1 MARAIGQPPS
11 AGLAVSRADLMEYRF
26 VPCRSYR
33 ELDHAVDKSKPAVAF
48 QLVTVR
54 ESHQLA
60 RPVLSSEEPSPL
72 RSATSLS

>member
-1 MARAIGQPPS
+1 
-11 AGLAVSRADLMEYRF
+11 MEYRF
-26 VPCRSYR
+26 VPRSSYR